1 MKESEE
7 SEIDITDTD
16 AIRVGEDGKPRVDME
31 TLQKHG
37 EKNPSGQSFV
47 DCIKSFFR
55 CLW

>member
-7 SEIDITDTD
+7 SEVDIADTD

-37 EKNPSGQSFV
+37 EKNPSSQSFV